1 MPRRSR
7 LSRKSSMSMADVRRL
22 NREKGQYFFSR
33 DTMKFFNSKVES
45 DLIGDKYF
53 VTSEQFSG
61 DPALGV
67 PAGDR
72 LFSVREF
79 DSKTGRVKTYGD
91 FQKFKT
97 RAEAL
102 QKAKELVGG

>member
-1 MPRRSR
+1 MKRSR
-7 LSRKSSMSMADVRRL
+7 LSRKPSMTMADVRRL
-22 NREKGQYFFSR
+22 NREKGQYFFSP
-33 DTMKFFNSKVES
+33 DTMKFFDSRVES
-45 DLIGDKYF
+45 ELIGNRFF

-67 PAGDR
+67 PAGER

-102 QKAKELVGG
+102 NKAKELVGG

>member
-1 MPRRSR
+1 MT
-7 LSRKSSMSMADVRRL
+7 MADVRRL
-22 NREKGQYFFSR
+22 NREKGQYFFSP
-33 DTMKFFNSKVES
+33 DTMKFFDSRVES
-45 DLIGDKYF
+45 ELIGNRFF

-67 PAGDR
+67 PAGER

-102 QKAKELVGG
+102 NKAKELVGG